1 MKGLSTVALEVA
13 LCNDGDVMVDDDD
26 ATIDNTNRNEVSNL
40 TVTGTSKPCSNQLIQ
55 L

>member
-26 ATIDNTNRNEVSNL
+26 ATIDTSVSFRKIYKGGQND
-40 TVTGTSKPCSNQLIQ
+40 T
-55 L
+55 